1 MNIPTIT
8 MPILS
13 NQQPSQLPTSSR
25 GYAMFTVDWFLNGR
39 PVLHNHDNRQLTIN
53 DIGQS

>member
-13 NQQPSQLPTSSR
+13 NQQSSQLPTSSR
-25 GYAMFTVDWFLNGR
+25 GYAMFTVDWFLNGH